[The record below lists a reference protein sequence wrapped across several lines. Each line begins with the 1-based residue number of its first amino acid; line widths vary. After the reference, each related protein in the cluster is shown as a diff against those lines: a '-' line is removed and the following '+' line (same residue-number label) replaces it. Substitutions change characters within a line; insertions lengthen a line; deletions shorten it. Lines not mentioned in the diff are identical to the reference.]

1 MDEQQLHKVRF
12 GKGFIAA
19 LDQSATW
26 VSEGP
31 DEEIHRLDLDTTQR
45 HPEECL
51 CIDDRAV
58 NVECADRV
66 GIPTIQFHDPAQLEG
81 RPRTSRCHCLTERSS
96 DGSRHDRPRKDGR
109 QHE

>member
-19 LDQSATW
+19 LDQSVTR
-26 VSEGP
+26 VSESP
-31 DEEIHRLDLDTTQR
+31 TKRYIAWPWISLSATR

-51 CIDDRAV
+51 FIDDRAV

-66 GIPTIQFHDPAQLEG
+66 GIPTDPAQL
-81 RPRTSRCHCLTERSS
+81 
-96 DGSRHDRPRKDGR
+96 KDDLELRGVTV
-109 QHE
+109 